1 LETNYNRITMSP
13 FKKFAFIL
21 FILPFSICGQWTHG
35 YATGQGNG
43 YGTSSRHDTF
53 DGYIKGDSLITFGVQ
68 VIGSKF
74 SPDYEYFQDSYSLND
89 GDFGMSKIIY
99 QWDGAVTNSRK
110 LQSYS
115 RYANGYV
122 VNKSGHGETSV
133 IRYIRDLNGSLIRI
147 DSARRTLIRTNQLI
161 DTTHSFLC
169 SGQGLD
175 LFLLDWFT
183 GDTIQTFI
191 SDSIAQ
197 TYNGGLNPTNWD
209 IAFYHNDGTYIY
221 LTVAEPPKVF
231 SYGYEVLK
239 LNILTGKLENFRTFT
254 EESSN
259 YSSSQNFAMIVK
271 DSSSEFGNN
280 YRSFLS
286 IYDSQWQKTISFS
299 FISEKFYGYETG
311 SVPVYFSDSLIIFNS
326 AAEDPRSTI
335 PNIDISGSYLKV
347 FDLVNRKWLGS
358 ARFFA
363 QHQGRSLDL
372 GKILGVKNGFIYL
385 NTQHDVANF
394 NYSLLMCLPLD
405 LNYNSSLFYRLL
417 GDLEE
422 EMSGSLE
429 IFPNPVS
436 EFLNLNYGATF
447 DEIRFYDQAGRLIGA
462 SPYSEEN
469 RYSTEFLTPGIY
481 YLSIIAGEST
491 IDRKRFLKIDQ

>member
-1 LETNYNRITMSP
+1 MYLFR
-13 FKKFAFIL
+13 KFIFIL
-21 FILPFSICGQWTHG
+21 LILPFSICGQWTHG

-43 YGTSSRHDTF
+43 YGTSSRHGTF
-53 DGYIKGDSLITFGVQ
+53 DGYIKGDSLITFGGQ
-68 VIGSKF
+68 VVGSKF

-89 GDFGMSKIIY
+89 GGFGMSKIIY
-99 QWDGAVTNSRK
+99 QWDGAVTSSRK
-110 LQSYS
+110 LQSFS
-115 RYANGYV
+115 RYANGYI
-122 VNKSGHGETSV
+122 VNKSGHGETSA
-133 IRYIRDLNGSLIRI
+133 IRYIRNLNGSLIRI
-147 DSARRTLIRTNQLI
+147 DSAQRTLIRTNQLI

-169 SGQGLD
+169 FGQGLD

-221 LTVAEPPKVF
+221 LTVAESPKVF

-271 DSSSEFGNN
+271 DSSSDFGNN
-280 YRSFLS
+280 YRSFHS

-405 LNYNSSLFYRLL
+405 LNYDNPLFYRTP
-417 GDLEE
+417 GEMEEKKSGFLEVY
-422 EMSGSLE
+422 
-429 IFPNPVS
+429 PNPVEKS
-436 EFLNLNYGATF
+436 LTLDTDLSY
-447 DEIRFYDQAGRLIGA
+447 DEIQFYTVSGELIKTE
-462 SPYSEEN
+462 PFSELN
-469 RYSTEFLTPGIY
+469 CYSTESLPPGY
-481 YLSIIAGEST
+481 YHLMVISKNKSISDSKI
-491 IDRKRFLKIDQ
+491 LKVVN